1 MTTSTRPRIDPR
13 LQERRIAVKR
23 DEGRRR
29 LRFLIVSAVVVALVG
44 AAAGATRSP
53 LLDIDLIEVSGAEHV
68 AAGTVLRTAG
78 LDRGDLMIDLD
89 PGAAARRIE
98 RLSWVAQADVRRQW
112 PGTVQVRVIE
122 RRAAAAVPV
131 AGGWATVDSSG
142 RILERAAEPPQGL
155 GIVDVPPIRG
165 DRVPAGLLDAL
176 EVAAAIPERML
187 ERVPSVV
194 VRPDGLELPLHPT
207 GVVRLGGPDRLG
219 EKLTALETLLDRVD
233 GPVAVIDV
241 RVPDAPV
248 LTRG

>member
-1 MTTSTRPRIDPR
+1 MDPRIK
-13 LQERRIAVKR
+13 ERRIAVKR

-29 LRFLIVSAVVVALVG
+29 LRFLIVSAIVVGLVG

-53 LLDIDLIEVSGAEHV
+53 LLDVDLIEVRGAEHV
-68 AAGTVLRTAG
+68 AVGTVLRTAG
-78 LDRGDLMIDLD
+78 LARGDLMIDLD
-89 PGAAARRIE
+89 PGAAERRIE
-98 RLSWVAQADVRRQW
+98 RLSWVAQADVRREW
-112 PGTVQVRVIE
+112 PGTVAVRVIE

-131 AGGWATVDSSG
+131 AGGWATVDGSG
-142 RILERAAEPPQGL
+142 RILERAADAPAGL

-165 DRVPAGLLDAL
+165 NRVPKALLDAL
-176 EVAAAIPERML
+176 TVAAAIPERL
-187 ERVPSVV
+187 LDRVPSVV
-194 VRPDGLELPLHPT
+194 QRPDGLELPLRPT
-207 GVVRLGGPDRLG
+207 GTVRLGGPDRLG